1 MWATATPTVMLSPS
15 VAVAQPRLIVDLVQA
30 IVARSE

>member
-1 MWATATPTVMLSPS
+1 MNCEAGGHGGARA
-15 VAVAQPRLIVDLVQA
+15 AVAQPRLIVDLVQA